1 MGKVINIHDAK
12 TNFSR
17 LVDRARAGERV
28 VISKAGVPV
37 AILGPLDGST
47 GQRRPGRDQIVI
59 HPDFDDP
66 LPEWDPEYSHSGDPL
81 REVGG

>member
-17 LVDRARAGERV
+17 LVDRARAGERL
-28 VISKAGVPV
+28 VIGKAGIPV
-37 AILGPLDGST
+37 AILGPIDGPT
-47 GQRRPGRDQIVI
+47 ERRRPGRDRIVI

-66 LPEWDPEYSHSGDPL
+66 LPEWDPEYSHPGDPL
-81 REVGG
+81 RDLGS

>member
-17 LVDRARAGERV
+17 LVDRARAGERL
-28 VISKAGVPV
+28 VIGKAGVPV
-37 AILGPLDGST
+37 AILGPIDGSI
-47 GQRRPGRDQIVI
+47 GPRRPGRDRIVI

-66 LPEWDPEYSHSGDPL
+66 LPEWDPDYSHPGDPL
-81 REVGG
+81 REAGS